1 MRKLASS
8 ALAILLLLLSCA
20 APGGGETDQLV
31 SIGTHRL
38 HIYCIGAGSPAIVI
52 DVGAGES
59 YTSWQS
65 LQEQLAQDT
74 RVCAYDRAGYGQSE
88 PGPMPRHSQQA
99 AGELHRLLQESGEE
113 GPFLLVGHSLGGL
126 NMQVFAANYPEQVAG
141 AVLLD
146 PPPLGW
152 MLGEGFPELRELFI
166 QQTVAMGAAAGAARA
181 SSDPEQKAQA
191 PFLEA
196 VASEHEA
203 LFGQSAQ
210 QVAAI
215 RSFGQLPLTV
225 IAATEPDPRFGESS
239 AAFRQFW
246 NDESQ
251 KLAARSERGR
261 FILAEGSSHH
271 IHLDAPQLVMDAI
284 LEMLME
290 ARG

>member
-1 MRKLASS
+1 M
-8 ALAILLLLLSCA
+8 
-20 APGGGETDQLV
+20 
-31 SIGTHRL
+31 
-38 HIYCIGAGSPAIVI
+38 
-52 DVGAGES
+52 
-59 YTSWQS
+59 
-65 LQEQLAQDT
+65 
-74 RVCAYDRAGYGQSE
+74 
-88 PGPMPRHSQQA
+88 
-99 AGELHRLLQESGEE
+99 
-113 GPFLLVGHSLGGL
+113 
-126 NMQVFAANYPEQVAG
+126 
-141 AVLLD
+141 
-146 PPPLGW
+146 
-152 MLGEGFPELRELFI
+152 
-166 QQTVAMGAAAGAARA
+166 QQTVAMGAAAGAARS

-203 LFGQSAQ
+203 LFAQSAE